1 MTDQPTGALDRR
13 DLLKA
18 GGFAAATAALFGLE
32 QAARA
37 ASPRP
42 HIVYILADDLGFA
55 DLGYRGSDIA
65 TPNIDRLAAGGLKLE
80 EFYAQPMCTPTRA
93 ALMTGR
99 YPMRYGLQMG
109 VIRRAP
115 PMVWTRPS

>member
-37 ASPRP
+37 ASPVSINP
-42 HIVYILADDLGFA
+42 
-55 DLGYRGSDIA
+55 IA
-65 TPNIDRLAAGGLKLE
+65 SAAPPSSSRLSMPCAS
-80 EFYAQPMCTPTRA
+80 P
-93 ALMTGR
+93 
-99 YPMRYGLQMG
+99 
-109 VIRRAP
+109 RAP
-115 PMVWTRPS
+115 DVAVIGSPFC